1 MTRIRALLAVCT
13 AAMSMVSVAEDGADT
28 LVSRV
33 YTSGGTTLYCQTP
46 FTSNDRGV
54 RVDAIYGSHLILRH
68 FNCITSRQC
77 EKKPAYAAV
86 ANDLHNLYPIQRSV
100 EIDRRGSQF
109 GDLPPDSR
117 QSDCGY
123 KLSFQTFE
131 PPDHAKGNVARAVLY
146 MHKQHNLPLVGTLEM
161 YQRWHR
167 LDPADADEKARND
180 NIARVQG
187 NRNTYIDNPE
197 LVDRLSNMNNLG
209 R

>member
-1 MTRIRALLAVCT
+1 MTTLIEDPTPILVVGILIEAVLAIALLRT
-13 AAMSMVSVAEDGADT
+13 G
-28 LVSRV
+28 
-33 YTSGGTTLYCQTP
+33 
-46 FTSNDRGV
+46 RGV
-54 RVDAIYGSHLILRH
+54 LLWAML
-68 FNCITSRQC
+68 
-77 EKKPAYAAV
+77 AV
-86 ANDLHNLYPIQRSV
+86 AGLTGLGLLLERWVVTERERV
-100 EIDRRGSQF
+100 EAHDGGRNGAVVVCGGGQASGAPSIDRRGSQF

-180 NIARVQG
+180 NIARIQG